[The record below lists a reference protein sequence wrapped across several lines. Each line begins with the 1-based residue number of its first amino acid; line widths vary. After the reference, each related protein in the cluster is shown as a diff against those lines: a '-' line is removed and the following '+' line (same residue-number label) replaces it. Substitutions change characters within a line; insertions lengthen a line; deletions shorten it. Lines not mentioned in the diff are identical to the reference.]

1 VLSVLWDNVTAA
13 NSAIGWD
20 VADSKLTLAP
30 FLTPPALNGSLSI
43 IPTASPITIT
53 FALSLSS
60 TYSSTLLTQR
70 VPITQL
76 LANIVGL
83 SGLLAF
89 FGMAFGSFEG
99 YCARKKGG
107 VGTHKHLPLTS
118 SISSGGDGGASAL
131 GGSPME
137 EAAVFTVDNLMRVGS
152 PALSQ
157 RETGHAEGSLAGEL
171 QALRKVVE
179 EGQAALWRKVGA
191 LEAAACPLEAPRA
204 AVVAVVWQRHSDTS
218 GDVWFTNS
226 AGETAWEL
234 PSGAVLQQ

>member
-13 NSAIGWD
+13 NSAIGWYL
-20 VADSKLTLAP
+20 ADSKLTPAP

-43 IPTASPITIT
+43 IPTASPVTVT
-53 FALSLSS
+53 FVLSLSS

-137 EAAVFTVDNLMRVGS
+137 EAAVFTVDNPMRVGS

-171 QALRKVVE
+171 QALRREMEALK
-179 EGQAALWRKVGA
+179 AAVW
-191 LEAAACPLEAPRA
+191 PLEAPRA
-204 AVVAVVWQRHSDTS
+204 AVAPVVWQRHSDTS
-218 GDVWFTNS
+218 GDVWFTSS
-226 AGETAWEL
+226 AGEMAWEL